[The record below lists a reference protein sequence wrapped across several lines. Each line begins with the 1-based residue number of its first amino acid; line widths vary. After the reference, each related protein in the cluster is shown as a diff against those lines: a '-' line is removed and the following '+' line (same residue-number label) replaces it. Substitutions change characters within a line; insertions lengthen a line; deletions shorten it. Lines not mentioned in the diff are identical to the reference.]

1 MTFARTEG
9 WNHRDSVTS
18 SRTFRRNKFGIPSG
32 SCQNQVSL
40 FKKKVNLTAPATQ
53 WLSAA
58 PVSKKSYEDSGHRF
72 PPRLGDFFTHVVTT
86 KNEHSLGNFVKTIV
100 HWKMT
105 LQKCTR
111 DLVTYS
117 CTVRSQK
124 KGNKSRSS
132 RKNYKNLHK
141 VHKDLG
147 NEETFTLHFKKKMK
161 ITSSQKKWK
170 TRCFKKNYI
179 KKLFQNLL
187 KHHYSKMTIHKTLKI
202 KLHQNTLKI
211 ALHEQKCCMFFFSIL
226 RYIKILKSYVTRK
239 HY

>member
-1 MTFARTEG
+1 MDAWSVLVPKHTRPPRNSVTFARTEG

-18 SRTFRRNKFGIPSG
+18 SRTFRRKTFGVHSG

-40 FKKKVNLTAPATQ
+40 FKKKVTLTAPATQ

-100 HWKMT
+100 HWKMI

-124 KGNKSRSS
+124 KGNRSRSS
-132 RKNYKNLHK
+132 RKKLQQSSQSSKGPGQWRNVYA
-141 VHKDLG
+141 
-147 NEETFTLHFKKKMK
+147 TF
-161 ITSSQKKWK
+161 QKKWK
-170 TRCFKKNYI
+170 
-179 KKLFQNLL
+179 
-187 KHHYSKMTIHKTLKI
+187 
-202 KLHQNTLKI
+202 
-211 ALHEQKCCMFFFSIL
+211 
-226 RYIKILKSYVTRK
+226 
-239 HY
+239 